1 MQTNPRCVIGMRPG
15 GPAELFQGLLSP
27 VGVSSQTERPEGL
40 TQGQFSKRIGKGC
53 VGPPGLAASLSLL
66 PGVGTPGSDC
76 VGTPC
81 LMFHV
86 LNGRE
91 V

>member
-1 MQTNPRCVIGMRPG
+1 MNPR
-15 GPAELFQGLLSP
+15 GPAELLRGLLSP

-53 VGPPGLAASLSLL
+53 VGPPGLTASLSLL

-76 VGTPC
+76 AGTPC
-81 LMFHV
+81 LVVQV
-86 LNGRE
+86 LDGRD